1 MRYFQI
7 DGHMKSFVKKA
18 TVYLKMPFLTRH
30 LLKVEKRVRF
40 VSASVLLT
48 AYLLFTTFFS
58 FDFVWIF
65 VPLGLI
71 LAYGLTYLAIIEDI
85 EKVEWGM
92 LFIMPVLFTAMC
104 YSFYFLFPVRW
115 LTRIPFLFIY
125 SVSIYALFLTS
136 NIFNV
141 GVEKSLRLYKA
152 AFSVNYFFQ
161 TFLVFL
167 STSIIFSLREYFIVN
182 AFGAGIISYILALQ
196 LFWTIKLDLQL
207 SREVQNHALFVAVLM
222 AETAIIVSFLP
233 LRGSVLAL
241 MLAATYYSL
250 SGLTS
255 AHLDNRLFRSVI
267 REYIVVLV
275 FVWLAA
281 GLTLLGW

>member
-1 MRYFQI
+1 MA
-7 DGHMKSFVKKA
+7 V
-18 TVYLKMPFLTRH
+18 LKMPFITKH
-30 LLKVEKRVRF
+30 LLRVEKRVRF
-40 VSASVLLT
+40 VSASLLLT

-58 FDFVWIF
+58 FDYVWIF
-65 VPLGLI
+65 MPLGIL

-85 EKVEWGM
+85 EKVEWGT

-125 SVSIYALFLTS
+125 SVSIYALFLAS

-161 TFLVFL
+161 TFLIFL
-167 STSIIFSLREYFIVN
+167 ASSIIFSLREYFIVN
-182 AFGAGIISYILALQ
+182 AFGAGIISYLLALQ

-222 AETAIIVSFLP
+222 AEAAIIVSFLP

-241 MLAATYYSL
+241 MLAATYYSI

-255 AHLDNRLFRSVI
+255 AHLDNRLFKGVI
-267 REYIVVLV
+267 REYVIVLI

>member
-1 MRYFQI
+1 MMCSRSSPMRYFQI
-7 DGHMKSFVKKA
+7 NGRMKPFVKKA
-18 TVYLKMPFLTRH
+18 TAFLKMPFLTRH

-58 FDFVWIF
+58 FDFMWVF
-65 VPLGLI
+65 VPVGLI

-85 EKVEWGM
+85 EKVEWGT

-161 TFLVFL
+161 TFFVFL
-167 STSIIFSLREYFIVN
+167 STSSEGREESSLRICKCASHCIPTLYH
-182 AFGAGIISYILALQ
+182 L
-196 LFWTIKLDLQL
+196 LFL
-207 SREVQNHALFVAVLM
+207 
-222 AETAIIVSFLP
+222 
-233 LRGSVLAL
+233 
-241 MLAATYYSL
+241 
-250 SGLTS
+250 
-255 AHLDNRLFRSVI
+255 
-267 REYIVVLV
+267 
-275 FVWLAA
+275 
-281 GLTLLGW
+281 

>member
-1 MRYFQI
+1 
-7 DGHMKSFVKKA
+7 MKSFVIKA
-18 TVYLKMPFLTRH
+18 AAVLRMPFLTKH
-30 LLKVEKRVRF
+30 LLRVEKRVRF
-40 VSASVLLT
+40 VSASLLLT
-48 AYLLFTTFFS
+48 AYLLLTTFFS
-58 FDFVWIF
+58 FDYVWIF
-65 VPLGLI
+65 MPVGII
-71 LAYGLTYLAIIEDI
+71 LAYGLTYLAVIEDI
-85 EKVEWGM
+85 KKVEWGT
-92 LFIMPVLFTAMC
+92 LFVMPVLFTAMC

-125 SVSIYALFLTS
+125 SISIYALFLTS

-161 TFLVFL
+161 TFLIFL
-167 STSIIFSLREYFIVN
+167 ATSIIFSLREYFIIN
-182 AFGAGIISYILALQ
+182 AVGAGAISYALALQ

-222 AETAIIVSFLP
+222 AETAVIVSFLP

-255 AHLDNRLFRSVI
+255 AHLDNRLFRGVI
-267 REYIVVLV
+267 REYVAVLV
-275 FVWLAA
+275 FVWVAA